1 MDFIRYISTME
12 GISMAEY
19 LKIFL
24 SFFKVGLFTF
34 GGGAAMVPFFRREL
48 IEKYGYISEE
58 ELMNYYAIGQCTPGI
73 IAVNVATFTG
83 YKIRGISGACL
94 ATFAIVLPSLIVIQ
108 ALANVL
114 ELVTGNAIV
123 SHVFA
128 GIRLGVVALVFNEV
142 VKLFKRNVISI
153 YQKCIFVGVLGVVS
167 FFYISPIAAILLAAC
182 WGIGSYLVRRAK

>member
-1 MDFIRYISTME
+1 
-12 GISMAEY
+12 MAEY

-94 ATFAIVLPSLIVIQ
+94 ATFAIVLPSLIVIL

-153 YQKCIFVGVLGVVS
+153 YQKCIFVGVLGIVS

-182 WGIGSYLVRRAK
+182 LGIGSYLVRRAK